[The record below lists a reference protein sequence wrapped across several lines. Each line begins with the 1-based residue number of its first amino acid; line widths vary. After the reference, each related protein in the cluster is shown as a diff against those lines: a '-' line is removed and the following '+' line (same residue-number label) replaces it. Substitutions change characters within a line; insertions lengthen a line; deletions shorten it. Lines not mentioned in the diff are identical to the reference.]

1 MELNRNLNDRSNH
14 ATKHSRTFL
23 ERLPAGAQRGLSSI
37 QVALT
42 RGANVVLFSEKDEP
56 RGLFVVLEGELR
68 ISIASSEGRRLGLNI
83 ARTGDV
89 LGLGAVVSG
98 APYDVTAE
106 TLYPAKLGFIDRA
119 SLTRFLARYP
129 EVYPI
134 ITDELNRNF
143 NMVCEQLRTVAL
155 SSTAPNK
162 LAWLLLEWSEN
173 DQASGSSR
181 VRFTLKHEEIGEF
194 IGATRETVS
203 RTLRKF
209 KLHNLI
215 AFQGSMLTIPNRAA
229 LESVACS

>member
-1 MELNRNLNDRSNH
+1 MELNRNLNWRSSR
-14 ATKHSRTFL
+14 ATRNPRTFL
-23 ERLPAGAQRGLSSI
+23 DRLPLEAQRDLRSI

-42 RGANVVLFSEKDEP
+42 RGANVVLFSEKDES
-56 RGLFVVLEGELR
+56 RGLFIVLEGELR
-68 ISIASSEGRRLGLNI
+68 ISIASSEGRRLGLKI
-83 ARTGDV
+83 GRTGDI

-98 APYDVTAE
+98 TPYDVTAE
-106 TLYPAKLGFIDRA
+106 TLYTAKLGFIDRETF
-119 SLTRFLARYP
+119 TRFLARYP
-129 EVYPI
+129 QVYPI
-134 ITDELNRNF
+134 ITEELNRNF
-143 NMVCEQLRTVAL
+143 NMVCEQLRNVAL
-155 SSTAPNK
+155 SSTAPKK

-215 AFQGSMLTIPNRAA
+215 AFQGSTLTIPNRAA